1 MGNPATKVQPESGFD
16 LREMTEARVRLGR
29 FGAGIPTKAS
39 LAFLLD
45 HARARE
51 AVWSPMNGVEVQ
63 RQLTELGLDVLS
75 VESLAGDR
83 GQYVR
88 RPDLGRRLSAAS
100 AGWLESV
107 AEQSEGF
114 DVVITVADG
123 LSSSAVDINAVAAVK
138 AIVHRLRGLGFSLA
152 PIILASQARV
162 ALSDPIGE
170 ALGAG
175 IAIMLIGERPGL
187 SAADSLG
194 AYVTYSPQTGTPDSR
209 RNCVSNIRE
218 GGLSAEL
225 AAEGIVDLVVAMAKT
240 GLSGV
245 GLKDA
250 MMKLEACR
258 EGGGYRLPTT

>member
-1 MGNPATKVQPESGFD
+1 
-16 LREMTEARVRLGR
+16 
-29 FGAGIPTKAS
+29 
-39 LAFLLD
+39 
-45 HARARE
+45 
-51 AVWSPMNGVEVQ
+51 MNGIEVQ
-63 RQLTELGLDVLS
+63 RQLTELGLDVLF
-75 VESLAGDR
+75 VESLAEDR

-100 AGWLESV
+100 AGRLERV
-107 AEQSEGF
+107 AEQREGV
-114 DVVITVADG
+114 DVVITIADG
-123 LSSSAVDINAVAAVK
+123 LSSSAVDINAVAVVK

-162 ALSDPIGE
+162 ALSDPIGQ

-175 IAIMLIGERPGL
+175 ISIMLIGERPGL

-194 AYVTYSPQTGTPDSR
+194 AYLTCSPQTGNLDSR

-225 AAEGIVDLVVAMAKT
+225 AAESIVGLVADMKKT
-240 GLSGV
+240 GISGI

-250 MMKLEACR
+250 MTKLQVRGEVTAIAFRQR
-258 EGGGYRLPTT
+258 E

>member
-1 MGNPATKVQPESGFD
+1 MSNPATKVQPESGFD
-16 LREMTEARVRLGR
+16 LKEMTEARVGLGR
-29 FGAGIPTKAS
+29 FGAGVPTKAS

-51 AVWSPMNGVEVQ
+51 AVWASMNWVEVQ
-63 RQLTELGLDVLS
+63 RQLTELGFDVLS
-75 VESLAGDR
+75 VESLAEDR

-88 RPDLGRRLSAAS
+88 RPDLGRRLSDAS
-100 AGWLESV
+100 VGRLEAV

-123 LSSSAVDINAVAAVK
+123 LSSSAVDINAVATVE
-138 AIVHRLRGLGFSLA
+138 AIVHRLRGFGFSLA
-152 PIILASQARV
+152 PIVLANQARV

-170 ALGAG
+170 ALGAR

-194 AYVTYSPQTGTPDSR
+194 AYVTYSPKTGTPDSR

-218 GGLSAEL
+218 GGLPAKL
-225 AAEGIVDLVVAMAKT
+225 AAEGIVDLVVAITKA

-245 GLKDA
+245 GLKDTI
-250 MMKLEACR
+250 MKLK
-258 EGGGYRLPTT
+258 